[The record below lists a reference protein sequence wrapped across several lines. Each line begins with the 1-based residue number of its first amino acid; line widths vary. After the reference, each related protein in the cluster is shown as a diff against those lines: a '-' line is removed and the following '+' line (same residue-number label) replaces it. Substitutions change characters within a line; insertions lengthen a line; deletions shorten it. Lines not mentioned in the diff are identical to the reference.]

1 MVEEGEGRKR
11 TPPREVIQDFS
22 ADVRRKISEFETE
35 KAVGALLSAPKMI
48 RRELGEM
55 SVFGM
60 LTRFPA
66 ATVVI
71 CLFATAF
78 LAMHSGITDQWTGE
92 RSMNV
97 NGDLAAFLPM
107 GSPVAENIAE
117 VERDWTT
124 NVMIIYV
131 ETGET
136 DQFGTFNITN
146 QAILSQLDEL
156 EQTLNWQ
163 NSDEG
168 VDDNIIYVLSISS
181 VVKEINSSAP
191 RVADSFVLNAGEAC
205 PLEGF
210 CTWAADNTSDAIKE
224 YGDIVGGYSIPDQ
237 QRIDQIVEELPD
249 NARDKLVRDVGKT
262 ENGTLVDEKI
272 GDCNR
277 AVIIIGVAENDADG
291 DGVPDIAVS
300 DLIEQTQQTINR
312 LGETNNWG
320 LMDDNNECKPDPK
333 KYPDSDDDPNANNPL
348 CLRMTLTGPVPITN
362 AVTEYTFE
370 LFWKIFPVGCVAV
383 VAVLFL
389 FHCDVLQ
396 TGRIQW
402 QQGIKVVIIAG
413 LPTLCSVFATLG
425 MIGWQDFEVTMT
437 VIITGPIIL
446 ALGVSYGLHITNRYA
461 ESKGTPRE
469 KMALAIQS
477 TGRAVFLSAVTTVI
491 GFVSLILT
499 PMAPIQT
506 VGYSLAGGII
516 IVYIFTM
523 VMVPNLTMLLD
534 LQKPSHPPPAIFV
547 TAVRAPIRWN
557 KIALSLFIVL
567 MLFSGLVSRENV
579 VEDVD
584 LLDMAPQTTP
594 AVAKMITYS
603 NEFESGQVGMI
614 LVEADI
620 AAEPELLVSGDGEL
634 QKDPYDSLVKIEELA
649 NLSNEVDQTTAVSIA
664 FLMKSIGASLNASG
678 ADFSQWCDLIPD
690 DNVVYEVC
698 QILFATEYNA
708 NATFWLVLEALDDGG
723 RGGVETQSFL
733 ISVFYDGL
741 TPELRHFFVSKD
753 FQRSLIYIDMPFMP
767 VKETEAAVGQINDA
781 SDLMKDHGFRPS
793 ALIGVA
799 AVTIDVNNLIVGSQW
814 QSLGFAL
821 LFTVITL
828 GFVFRDARYAVLTTF
843 PVVFTVAMQWLVM
856 DQFSVTLSL
865 VTVMIGS
872 ILVGVGVDFSI
883 HIANRVRELG
893 GDLEAIQDACAS
905 TGMSLFEA
913 MVVTSAGMMT
923 AFLIPIPALKPFVIV
938 IIVLLIFAAISAL
951 LLLPAIYATFVKEGW
966 GLAGG
971 SDAMRRKAGLAGGS
985 RAISAQLDAAEAYDA
1000 VLLASADD
1008 AW

>member
-1 MVEEGEGRKR
+1 MVDDEDAGKGSQARAL
-11 TPPREVIQDFS
+11 VQDFS
-22 ADVRRKISEFETE
+22 ADVRRKITEFESQ

-48 RRELGEM
+48 RRELQEM
-55 SVFGM
+55 SIFGM

-66 ATVVI
+66 ATVMI
-71 CLFATAF
+71 CLFVTAF
-78 LAMHSGITDQWTGE
+78 LAFHSGITDQYTGE

-97 NGDLAAFLPM
+97 NGDLAAFLPL
-107 GSPVAENIAE
+107 GSPVADNIAE
-117 VERDWTT
+117 VEKDWTT

-131 ETGET
+131 ESGAE
-136 DQFGTFNITN
+136 NITN
-146 QAILSQLDEL
+146 QEILSQLDEL

-191 RVADSFVLNAGEAC
+191 RVADSFVKNAGDAC

-224 YGDIVGGYSIPDQ
+224 YGDIVGGYSIPDDQ
-237 QRIDQIVEELPD
+237 QRINQIIGELPE
-249 NARDKLVRDVGKT
+249 NARDKLVRDVGRT
-262 ENGTLVDEKI
+262 ENGTLRDTEV
-272 GDCNR
+272 GYWNR

-291 DGVPDIAVS
+291 DGEPDISTS
-300 DLIEQTQQTINR
+300 DLIKQTQAEINR
-312 LGETNNWG
+312 LGRTNNWG
-320 LMDDNNECKPDPK
+320 LMNDNNGKCDLE
-333 KYPDSDDDPNANNPL
+333 DSKGEPIEENADNPL

-370 LFWKIFPVGCVAV
+370 LFWEIFPIGCVAV
-383 VAVLFL
+383 AGVLFL

-402 QQGIKVVIIAG
+402 LQGIKVVIIAG

-425 MIGWQDFEVTMT
+425 MIGWRDFEVTMT

-534 LQKPSHPPPAIFV
+534 LQKPSHPPPKIFV
-547 TAVRAPIRWN
+547 AAVRAPIRWN
-557 KIALSLFIVL
+557 KIALSLFIIL

-603 NEFESGQVGMI
+603 DEFESGQVGMI

-649 NLSNEVDQTTAVSIA
+649 NLSNEVEKTTAVSIA

-698 QILFATEYNA
+698 QILFGQEYSA
-708 NATFWLVLEALDDGG
+708 NATFWLVLETLDDGG
-723 RGGVETQSFL
+723 RGGIETQSFL

-767 VKETEAAVGQINDA
+767 VKETEAAAGEINDA

-843 PVVFTVAMQWLVM
+843 PVIFTVAMQWLVM

-893 GDLEAIQDACAS
+893 GDLEAIQDSCAS

-923 AFLIPIPALKPFVIV
+923 AFLIPIPALKPFVVV
-938 IIVLLIFAAISAL
+938 IITLLVFAAISAL

-971 SDAMRRKAGLAGGS
+971 SEAMRRKAGLAGGT
-985 RAISAQLDAAEAYDA
+985 RAISAQMDAAESYDA
-1000 VLLASADD
+1000 VLLGSADD

>member
-1 MVEEGEGRKR
+1 MADGGDEQKGRQ
-11 TPPREVIQDFS
+11 PRAIMQDFS
-22 ADVRRKISEFETE
+22 SDVRRKITEFESQ
-35 KAVGALLSAPKMI
+35 KAVGVLLSAPKMI
-48 RRELGEM
+48 RRELQEM
-55 SVFGM
+55 SVFGI

-66 ATVVI
+66 ASVI
-71 CLFATAF
+71 LCLLITAF
-78 LAMHSGITDQWTGE
+78 FAYHSGITDQWTDE

-97 NGDLAAFLPM
+97 NGDLQAFLPE
-107 GSPVAENIAE
+107 GSQVAADIAE
-117 VERDWTT
+117 VEKDWTT

-131 ETGET
+131 ESGKT
-136 DQFGTFNITN
+136 NITN
-146 QAILSQLDEL
+146 EVILSQLDEL

-163 NSDEG
+163 NSDDG

-191 RVADSFVLNAGEAC
+191 RVADSFVQNAGDAC
-205 PLEGF
+205 PLEGA
-210 CTWAADNTSDAIKE
+210 CNWLADNTSDAIKE
-224 YGDIVGGYSIPDQ
+224 YGDIVGGYSIPEDQ
-237 QRIDQIVEELPD
+237 QRIDQIIGELPD
-249 NARDKLVRDVGKT
+249 NARDKLIRDVGRT
-262 ENGTLVDEKI
+262 ENGTLVDEKV
-272 GDCNR
+272 GYWNR
-277 AVIIIGVAENDADG
+277 AVIIVGVAENDADG
-291 DGVPDIAVS
+291 DGKPDIPTS
-300 DLIEQTQQTINR
+300 DLIEQTQAEINR
-312 LGETNNWG
+312 LGVANNWG
-320 LMDDNNECKPDPK
+320 IMNDKNGKCDPDEQTE
-333 KYPDSDDDPNANNPL
+333 PDPL

-362 AVTEYTFE
+362 AVTEYTFA
-370 LFWKIFPVGCVAV
+370 LFWKIFPVGVLAVAI
-383 VAVLFL
+383 VLFL

-402 QQGIKVVIIAG
+402 TQGVKVVIIAG
-413 LPTLCSVFATLG
+413 LPTLCSVFTTLG
-425 MIGWQDFEVTMT
+425 IIGWTNFEVTMT
-437 VIITGPIIL
+437 VIIVGPIIL

-516 IVYIFTM
+516 VVYILTM

-534 LQKPSHPPPAIFV
+534 LKKPSHPPPKIFIA
-547 TAVRAPIRWN
+547 AVRAPIRWN
-557 KIALSLFIVL
+557 KVAISFFLIL
-567 MLFSGLVSRENV
+567 MLFSGVISRVNV

-584 LLDMAPQTTP
+584 LLDMAPQETP
-594 AVAKMITYS
+594 AVSKMITYS
-603 NEFESGQVGMI
+603 EEFESGQVGMI

-620 AAEPELLVSGDGEL
+620 AAEPELLTSGDGEL
-634 QKDPYDSLVKIEELA
+634 QKDPHESLTKIEELA
-649 NLSNEVDQTTAVSIA
+649 QLANDVDQTTAVSIA

-690 DNVVYEVC
+690 DTVVYEVC
-698 QILFATEYNA
+698 QILFGQEYSA
-708 NATFWLVLEALDDGG
+708 NATFWLVLDSLDDGG
-723 RGGVETQSFL
+723 RAGIETQSFL

-753 FQRSLIYIDMPFMP
+753 YQRSLIYIDMPFMP
-767 VKETEAAVGQINDA
+767 VKQTEAAASAINDA

-793 ALIGVA
+793 GLIGVA

-828 GFVFRDARYAVLTTF
+828 GFVFRDAKYAVLTTI
-843 PVVFTVAMQWLVM
+843 PVIFTVAMQWLVM
-856 DQFSVTLSL
+856 DQMSVTLSL

-893 GDLEAIQDACAS
+893 GSLEAIQDSCAS

-913 MVVTSAGMMT
+913 MVVTSAGLMT
-923 AFLIPIPALKPFVIV
+923 AYLIPIPAIKPFVTV
-938 IIVLLIFAAISAL
+938 IIILLTFAAISAL
-951 LLLPAIYATFVKEGW
+951 LLLPAIYATFVKQGW

-971 SDAMRRKAGLAGGS
+971 SDAMRRKAGLAGGTQ
-985 RAISAQLDAAEAYDA
+985 AMSAQRDAAESYDA